1 MGKFT
6 FDISDDFVKQLGN
19 LADVERI
26 APMMIQESLPIIQA
40 KFKSVLS
47 SHSDTGELV
56 DSIKI
61 TKAGK
66 TKNKY
71 GKYFGLVAP
80 TGYSKKQNGYLRKG
94 KRGKVL
100 RKNGKLAGS
109 EKVDGGV
116 RDKTRNMEKAIFL
129 EYGTSKGQ
137 PARPFISKVIN
148 STESQVLNKMQEVFN
163 REVDK

>member
-1 MGKFT
+1 M
-6 FDISDDFVKQLGN
+6 
-19 LADVERI
+19 
-26 APMMIQESLPIIQA
+26 
-40 KFKSVLS
+40 
-47 SHSDTGELV
+47 
-56 DSIKI
+56 
-61 TKAGK
+61 
-66 TKNKY
+66 
-71 GKYFGLVAP
+71 
-80 TGYSKKQNGYLRKG
+80 
-94 KRGKVL
+94 